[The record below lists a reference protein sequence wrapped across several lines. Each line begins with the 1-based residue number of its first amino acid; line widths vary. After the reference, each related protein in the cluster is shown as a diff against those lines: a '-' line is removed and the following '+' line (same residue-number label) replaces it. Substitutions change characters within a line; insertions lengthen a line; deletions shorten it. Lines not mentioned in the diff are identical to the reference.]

1 MKRNKSKTIE
11 MSIYSDFDSNEIQS
25 IEDTKYF
32 SWGLV
37 SVSRANEIFFNNGG
51 HNNFGAASH
60 IIVH

>member
-1 MKRNKSKTIE
+1 